1 MGSAGVCPD
10 SASGAGGVLVGRA
23 HVSKVSSLPSTA
35 GLHVGAPNSPSIAAV
50 TPVLPVPVQRIVI
63 RGHGFGTHAPFASLD
78 SPYLAIRDKSAH
90 WAAGRMTSANVDEVT
105 LTVASWTDS
114 EIAVSEFSGAYG
126 THWWRLNAGD
136 EIEIVVWNPQ
146 SGLGPASYM
155 LQVSTGP

>member
-1 MGSAGVCPD
+1 
-10 SASGAGGVLVGRA
+10 VGRA

-50 TPVLPVPVQRIVI
+50 TPVLPEPVQRIVI

-146 SGLGPASYM
+146 SGLGPASYR